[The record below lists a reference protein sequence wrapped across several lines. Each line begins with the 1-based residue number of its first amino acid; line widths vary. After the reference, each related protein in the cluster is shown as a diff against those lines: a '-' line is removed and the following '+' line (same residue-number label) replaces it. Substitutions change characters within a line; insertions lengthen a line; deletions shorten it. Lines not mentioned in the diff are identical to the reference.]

1 VFYDYVLSVFKYVQ
15 NGLSTGNFSIDI
27 T

>member
-15 NGLSTGNFSIDI
+15 NGLSTGKFSIDI